1 MSPGPP
7 EERGT
12 SSWLA
17 PVFLLA
23 LLLIAWQVAAETG
36 LLAGLFGLD
45 GFLVPA
51 PSEIAAV
58 LWEDRSLLAEN
69 ALVTLSEVVIGFLI
83 ALLLGVGSAV
93 AFHLV
98 PVIRQAAYPL
108 VVASQAI
115 PIIVIAPILVVW
127 FGYGIGPKL
136 AVIAL
141 ICFFPIAVNTLDG
154 LRSVDREQIKM
165 MQTLYAGRTE
175 ILTRVEAPTA
185 LPYLM
190 SGARIAVAVAV
201 IGAVFGEWAGAS
213 QGLGY
218 LMLQDNAQLLTDRL
232 FASVAILSVMAILL
246 FGAIA
251 LLERRVVTWR

>member
-1 MSPGPP
+1 VSRVSRETTRFPGWMPP
-7 EERGT
+7 
-12 SSWLA
+12 
-17 PVFLLA
+17 V
-23 LLLIAWQVAAETG
+23 LLLVTLLVLWQVAATTG
-36 LLAGLFGLD
+36 LLAGLLGLD
-45 GFLVPA
+45 RFLVPA

-69 ALVTLSEVVIGFLI
+69 ALVTMTEVVIGFLV
-83 ALLLGVGSAV
+83 ALILGVASAV
-93 AFHLV
+93 AFHLI

-115 PIIVIAPILVVW
+115 PIIVVAPILVVW

-154 LRSVDREQIKM
+154 LRSVDPEQTKM
-165 MQTLYAGRTE
+165 MRTLYAGRTQ
-175 ILTRVEAPTA
+175 ILRRVEIPAA

-201 IGAVFGEWAGAS
+201 IGAVFGEWAGS
-213 QGLGY
+213 SRGLGY

-232 FASVAILSVMAILL
+232 FASVVILSSMAILL

-251 LLERRVVTWR
+251 LLERRIIDWR